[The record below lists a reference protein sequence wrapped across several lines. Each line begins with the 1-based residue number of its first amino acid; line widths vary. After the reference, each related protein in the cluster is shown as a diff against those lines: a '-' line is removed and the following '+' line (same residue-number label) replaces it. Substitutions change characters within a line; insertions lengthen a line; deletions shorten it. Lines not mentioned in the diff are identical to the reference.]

1 MKVIC
6 SSKCMDKIVKGMLT
20 WLKVVWAWKYGMLIP
35 FFFVS
40 CWVLH
45 KKRCKRISP
54 IDFGKLVEVEECFW
68 NIMQFLLLVK
78 LKGRLFKR
86 TVRQTVVLTV
96 QNFRLLRNKMN
107 ALLEIQMFR
116 QMSKTRK
123 PQQDVRC

>member
-1 MKVIC
+1 
-6 SSKCMDKIVKGMLT
+6 
-20 WLKVVWAWKYGMLIP
+20 
-35 FFFVS
+35 
-40 CWVLH
+40 
-45 KKRCKRISP
+45 
-54 IDFGKLVEVEECFW
+54 
-68 NIMQFLLLVK
+68 MQFLLLVK